1 MWTGVEL
8 REIRAFLTLAE
19 ELHFARTAE
28 RLGLTNS
35 RVSQTI
41 RTLEARTGGRLFE
54 RSSRRVELTALG
66 ERLRDRITPGYE
78 QIERAFND
86 VHEAAVGL
94 TGALRIGMY
103 TQVIGGPYMGEI
115 VKAFRARHPNCE
127 IVFLD
132 TGLVRGQLDWLRSG
146 EVDLLV
152 MRLPFSSS
160 DVTIGP
166 VLSRDQRMLAVA
178 TDHSLAGRESII
190 YEELADYPVTDQR
203 SLPREMLDAFIPPP
217 TPSGKLLRRVEIA
230 TLAEALMQ
238 VAAGD
243 TVHPTVRSLLE
254 HGRAPGTTA
263 VPILD
268 LPPSETALT
277 WLTANHSA
285 KIDAFART
293 TADVLAHTELA
304 PPEPLVRP
312 ATEGSEPN
320 HSWQRLMCSSLELR
334 EIRVF
339 LALAEEL
346 HFGRTAERLGIT
358 HPRVSQTIQTLEARI
373 GTRLFDRTSRK
384 VRATP
389 IGEQLHSRI
398 ASSYEQLRR
407 GWEDVHELA
416 TGVAGTLRLGTYA
429 YVATGPQLIEVI
441 KVFETRHPD
450 CKVQV
455 TETGLEPAQFDRL
468 HHDQLDMIAMRMPL
482 NDPDLTIGP
491 TLTRE
496 PRVLVVATDHPL
508 AALPSVSVEDLAD
521 YTTTDVTGAPR
532 EIMDTFSPPRTPSGK
547 PIRRA
552 SLNSIPE
559 AAVRAA
565 TGELVHPTV
574 PSFLTTYQHPGLV
587 GVPIRDLPPAT
598 TALVW
603 ARANHSVKIQAFA
616 GAAADVV
623 RLQHALIGE
632 HTITATEPPPSQ
644 AFV

>member
-8 REIRAFLTLAE
+8 RQIRAFLTLAE

-41 RTLEARTGGRLFE
+41 RTLEARIGGRLFE

-66 ERLRDRITPGYE
+66 ERLRESMTPGYE
-78 QIERAFND
+78 QIQRAFNE

-94 TGALRIGMY
+94 TGVLRIGMY
-103 TQVIGGPYMGEI
+103 TQTIGGPYMVEI
-115 VKAFRARHPNCE
+115 VKSFRARHPNCE
-127 IVFLD
+127 VAFLD
-132 TGLVRGQLDWLRSG
+132 TGLVRGQSDWLRSG

-152 MRLPFSSS
+152 MRLPFA
-160 DVTIGP
+160 DREITLGP
-166 VLSRDQRMLAVA
+166 ILSRDQRMLAVA
-178 TDHSLAGRESII
+178 IGHPLAGRRSIV
-190 YEELADYPVTDQR
+190 YEDLADYPVTHQR
-203 SLPREMLDAFIPPP
+203 SLPREMLDAFIPRR

-230 TLAEALMQ
+230 TLAEGLMR

-243 TVHPTVRSLLE
+243 TVHPTVRSFLD
-254 HGRAPGTTA
+254 HGRPPGITA

-277 WLTANHSA
+277 WVTANQSP
-285 KIDAFART
+285 KIHAFARAA
-293 TADVLAHTELA
+293 ADVLAPTELA
-304 PPEPLVRP
+304 PAEPPGSP
-312 ATEGSEPN
+312 ATEGREPN

-339 LALAEEL
+339 LTLAEEL
-346 HFGRTAERLGIT
+346 HFGRAAERLGIT

-373 GTRLFDRTSRK
+373 GARLFDRTSRT
-384 VRATP
+384 VRVTP
-389 IGEQLHSRI
+389 IGDQLRAAI
-398 ASSYEQLRR
+398 APAYDQLRR
-407 GWEDVHELA
+407 GWEDIHELA
-416 TGVAGTLRLGTYA
+416 TAVAGTLRLGTYA

-441 KVFETRHPD
+441 KVFEERHPG

-455 TETGLEPAQFDRL
+455 TETGVGPAQFDRL
-468 HHDQLDMIAMRMPL
+468 RHDELDVIATRMPL
-482 NDPDLTIGP
+482 NDPELTVGP

-496 PRVLVVATDHPL
+496 ARVLVVAADHPL

-521 YTTTDVTGAPR
+521 YTTTDVAGAPR
-532 EIMDTFSPPRTPSGK
+532 EIMDAFSPPRTPSGR
-547 PIRRA
+547 PFRRA

-574 PSFLTTYQHPGLV
+574 CSFLTSYQYPGLV
-587 GVPIRDLPPAT
+587 AVPIRDLPPAT

-603 ARANHSVKIQAFA
+603 ARANRSAKIQAFA
-616 GAAADVV
+616 GAAADVLAPT
-623 RLQHALIGE
+623 RIGQV
-632 HTITATEPPPSQ
+632 IGLGGYAPQ
-644 AFV
+644 V